1 MGNYKSITGKKKDYS
16 IAELLDE
23 RTTQKSSGTVQKSS
37 ETTGTFNVPTVSDVA
52 KGIDEGLS
60 GIAEY
65 LPGVTSIGSAI
76 KGHYRNKSY
85 QEDEAAAQAKLDA
98 VESSKPTYSESENLK
113 ASRDELAEIE
123 GGRPSEYQSKYDD
136 EISQLINELGETK
149 KFNYDIE
156 SDPLWHSIKDQYQRN
171 AILGMQNA
179 MGDAANMTGGYGSSN
194 AVIAGQQAYQ
204 QNISEMTDIIPELQN
219 TALNA
224 WQANRGALTDNLYAL
239 MNADDADYTKW
250 MNEYNMW
257 ATDREYY
264 AQKVANMSDEEFNR
278 YLAELS
284 SWENDRAYY
293 AGQKQQA
300 VANQQWE
307 ANFAEQRRQFNQQM
321 AFNYINMGVG
331 ATVDLTTAGMS
342 AGVSLAG
349 IGVDA
354 ALGGAELAIQ
364 NKQYNSSLAEEQR
377 QFDASLAHDT
387 AMSEK
392 EYELA
397 LKEFAEEQRQFDATL
412 GYNYAELNEKKRQF
426 DSENSVSDID
436 IDGDDPIDLT
446 YNDTVAYLKAYGLDY
461 SSIVTEAE
469 FNKYKNNPNSSVGVG
484 LHHGK
489 YTDYQSY
496 LKFKI
501 NQSGGS
507 Y

>member
-1 MGNYKSITGKKKDYS
+1 MANFTSITGKKKDYS

-37 ETTGTFNVPTVSDVA
+37 GTTGTFDVPSVTEIA
-52 KGIDEGLS
+52 KGIDESVS

-65 LPGVTSIGSAI
+65 LPGVTSVGSAI
-76 KGHYRNKSY
+76 KGYYRNKSY
-85 QEDEAAAQAKLDA
+85 QEDEAAAQAKLEA
-98 VESSKPTYSESENLK
+98 VENSKPTYSESENLK

-123 GGRPSEYQSKYDD
+123 SGRPSEYQSKYDD

-149 KFNYDIE
+149 KFNYDVE

-179 MGDAANMTGGYGSSN
+179 MGDAANLTGGYGSSN

-239 MNADDADYTKW
+239 MNADDADYNKW
-250 MNEYNMW
+250 LNEYNMW

-284 SWENDRAYY
+284 SWESDRAYY

-331 ATVDLTTAGMS
+331 AAVDLTTAGMS

-364 NKQYNSSLAEEQR
+364 NKQYESSLAEEQR
-377 QFDASLAHDT
+377 QFDASLAQDS

-397 LKEFAEEQRQFDATL
+397 LKELAEEQRQFNIKNGVGT
-412 GYNYAELNEKKRQF
+412 GTVSTQ
-426 DSENSVSDID
+426 SVPITGEGDGGNPIV
-436 IDGDDPIDLT
+436 DGDGGNPVENQYSED
-446 YNDTVAYLKAYGLDY
+446 AYKRFRIHLANMSNNSERI
-461 SSIVTEAE
+461 SSIQENYMNGYINDE
-469 FNKYKNNPNSSVGVG
+469 QMDSLMKKYNK
-484 LHHGK
+484 
-489 YTDYQSY
+489 Q
-496 LKFKI
+496 
-501 NQSGGS
+501 
-507 Y
+507 